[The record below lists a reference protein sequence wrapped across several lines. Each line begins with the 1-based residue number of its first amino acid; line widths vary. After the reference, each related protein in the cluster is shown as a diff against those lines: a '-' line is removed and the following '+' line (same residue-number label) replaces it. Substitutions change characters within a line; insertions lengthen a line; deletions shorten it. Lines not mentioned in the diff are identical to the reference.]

1 MRVDADPRLA
11 AAVGGAARLLAEAAG
26 VDEETASQWQRKVA
40 MACHEALAHPLGE
53 VPRVDVK
60 ITCLVDR
67 IEVAL
72 THSLGVTCLTQET
85 GQRAV
90 R

>member
-26 VDEETASQWQRKVA
+26 LDEETASQWQRKVE
-40 MACHEALAHPLGE
+40 MAYEQALAHPLGE

-60 ITCLVDR
+60 ITRLVHR

-72 THSLGVTCLTQET
+72 THSLGVTCLTQEI

>member
-26 VDEETASQWQRKVA
+26 VDERTTAHWQLKVL
-40 MACHEALAHPLGE
+40 MACQDAFRFAIGD

-60 ITCLVDR
+60 ISRLVDQ

-72 THSLGVTCLTQET
+72 MHSLGVTRLTQET